1 MKNTHTATLYCE
13 LHSQWVLPGRSQLKA
28 LCLCIIWIL
37 QSWAEQTSLSKEIS
51 LCGDNKHKSKKK
63 TSHSF
68 MVAPTMWVKKFAILV
83 RHLDDHHFGSIT
95 KILSKNT
102 VFILHGALVVKLI
115 SAKNRIE
122 SKWTIVPSING
133 GQILSSKLT

>member
-1 MKNTHTATLYCE
+1 V
-13 LHSQWVLPGRSQLKA
+13 S
-28 LCLCIIWIL
+28 
-37 QSWAEQTSLSKEIS
+37 
-51 LCGDNKHKSKKK
+51 
-63 TSHSF
+63 
-68 MVAPTMWVKKFAILV
+68 KKFAILV

-122 SKWTIVPSING
+122 SK
-133 GQILSSKLT
+133 